1 MFCVLSD
8 LDERFEIIRVF
19 FDHGVHGD
27 IPVTEPTVDD
37 HVRNFLLLESI
48 EQVLRFGILGEG
60 GRFSTAREEVKKFWF
75 PTGDAR
81 FFGKILFT
89 PVDGI
94 NVVLP

>member
-1 MFCVLSD
+1 M
-8 LDERFEIIRVF
+8 
-19 FDHGVHGD
+19 
-27 IPVTEPTVDD
+27 TEPTVDD

-94 NVVLP
+94 NVLQESGVGDFFIPLLVGCKILLRLLGF